1 MQCPRCLNTDE
12 SYFYK
17 GSRGWYCRR
26 CISFGRMM
34 LEEDT
39 AVVELQDVQEG
50 SEEYALQYPLTP
62 EQRIVSEQCTSF
74 IQDSDV
80 LLYCVCGAGKTELVA
95 RSIAAMLAQRR
106 KVCFAIPRR
115 QVVLELR
122 ERLAGWF
129 PKAKVTAVCGGY
141 TQDTDGDLIVCT
153 THQLYRY
160 YGAFDLLILDDPDA
174 VPFRGNDV
182 LHGIARVS
190 CRGHTI
196 YLTATPDDYL
206 LEEVR
211 QGRMKCLTL
220 YSRPHGQ
227 PLPEPRIKVWPLPVL
242 FVMLIRWLIRCR
254 KHPRMVFVPTVRMAY
269 VLHGLF
275 SRIIPCEVC
284 TGESTD
290 RDEII
295 QRFRTKKNG
304 IIFSTTVLE
313 RGVTVE
319 RADICVFRADHDVFD
334 ESALI
339 QMAGR
344 AGRSF
349 TFPHGDV
356 LFLCTERSRICEQC
370 LERIQEANNH
380 AVSLVR

>member
-39 AVVELQDVQEG
+39 AAVELQDVREG

-62 EQRIVSEQCTSF
+62 EQQSVSEQCASF

-153 THQLYRY
+153 TH
-160 YGAFDLLILDDPDA
+160 
-174 VPFRGNDV
+174 
-182 LHGIARVS
+182 
-190 CRGHTI
+190 
-196 YLTATPDDYL
+196 
-206 LEEVR
+206 
-211 QGRMKCLTL
+211 
-220 YSRPHGQ
+220 
-227 PLPEPRIKVWPLPVL
+227 
-242 FVMLIRWLIRCR
+242 
-254 KHPRMVFVPTVRMAY
+254 
-269 VLHGLF
+269 
-275 SRIIPCEVC
+275 
-284 TGESTD
+284 
-290 RDEII
+290 
-295 QRFRTKKNG
+295 
-304 IIFSTTVLE
+304 
-313 RGVTVE
+313 GV
-319 RADICVFRADHDVFD
+319 
-334 ESALI
+334 
-339 QMAGR
+339 
-344 AGRSF
+344 
-349 TFPHGDV
+349 
-356 LFLCTERSRICEQC
+356 
-370 LERIQEANNH
+370 
-380 AVSLVR
+380 

>member
-1 MQCPRCLNTDE
+1 
-12 SYFYK
+12 
-17 GSRGWYCRR
+17 
-26 CISFGRMM
+26 
-34 LEEDT
+34 
-39 AVVELQDVQEG
+39 
-50 SEEYALQYPLTP
+50 
-62 EQRIVSEQCTSF
+62 
-74 IQDSDV
+74 
-80 LLYCVCGAGKTELVA
+80 
-95 RSIAAMLAQRR
+95 SIAAMLAQRR

-122 ERLAGWF
+122 ECLAGWF

-160 YGAFDLLILDDPDA
+160 YGAFDLLILDEPDA
-174 VPFRGNDV
+174 FPFRGNDV

-370 LERIQEANNH
+370 LQRIQEANNH

>member
-141 TQDTDGDLIVCT
+141 TQETDGDLIVCT

-160 YGAFDLLILDDPDA
+160 YGAFDLLILDEPDA
-174 VPFRGNDV
+174 FPFRDNDV
-182 LHGIARVS
+182 LQGIAKVS